1 MIPQDW
7 GSGQDVI
14 YQLSRCSEHRDS
26 KEGTMKP
33 VSIDERLELPL
44 YGLSEAALYLRVPIK
59 TLEYWAF
66 GRGRVAP
73 LISETRKHPRA
84 FSFMNLLECHMLASM
99 RTLYNL
105 RLPKIRQAIAH
116 LNKTSGFRHPLI
128 EQPLFTNRVD
138 VLIKEIGR
146 FVNLSRGGQLAIPE
160 IVEAHLER
168 VEYNKALGALKFY
181 PFVRERSAT
190 EPKFIVINPAL
201 GFGKPVIAG
210 TGISTAVIASRFNAR
225 ESMPDLAKE
234 YGLEEKQIEEA
245 IRWETRAVAG

>member
-1 MIPQDW
+1 
-7 GSGQDVI
+7 
-14 YQLSRCSEHRDS
+14 
-26 KEGTMKP
+26 MKP
-33 VSIDERLELPL
+33 VAIDERLELPL

-66 GRGRVAP
+66 GRGRVAA
-73 LISETRKHPRA
+73 LISVARKHPRA

-99 RTLYNL
+99 RTLYDL
-105 RLPKIRQAIAH
+105 RLPKIRRAVAQ
-116 LNKTSGFRHPLI
+116 LNKTSGFTHPLI

-146 FVNLSRGGQLAIPE
+146 FVNLSRGGQLVIPE

-168 VEYNKALGALKFY
+168 VEYDKELGAFRFY
-181 PFVRERSAT
+181 PFVRERSAG

-210 TGISTAVIASRFNAR
+210 TSISTAVIASRFNAR

-234 YGLEEKQIEEA
+234 YGLAEKQIEEA
-245 IRWETRAVAG
+245 IRWETRAVAA

>member
-1 MIPQDW
+1 
-7 GSGQDVI
+7 
-14 YQLSRCSEHRDS
+14 
-26 KEGTMKP
+26 MKP
-33 VSIDERLELPL
+33 VAIDERLELPL

-66 GRGRVAP
+66 GRGRVAL
-73 LISETRKHPRA
+73 LISVARKRPRA

-99 RTLYNL
+99 RTLYDL
-105 RLPKIRQAIAH
+105 HLPKIRRAVAH
-116 LNKTSGFRHPLI
+116 LNKTSGFAYPLI

-138 VLIKEIGR
+138 VLIKEIDK
-146 FVNLSRGGQLAIPE
+146 FINLSRDGQLAIPE

-168 VEYNKALGALKFY
+168 VEYDKTLGAFRFY

-190 EPKFIVINPAL
+190 EPKFIVIDPAL

-245 IRWETRAVAG
+245 IRWETLAVAA

>member
-1 MIPQDW
+1 MRL
-7 GSGQDVI
+7 VA
-14 YQLSRCSEHRDS
+14 
-26 KEGTMKP
+26 TN
-33 VSIDERLELPL
+33 ERLELPL

-66 GRGRVAP
+66 GRGRIAP
-73 LISETRKHPRA
+73 LISVASKSPRA

-99 RTLYNL
+99 RTLYDL
-105 RLPKIRQAIAH
+105 HLPKIRRAVAH
-116 LNKTSGFRHPLI
+116 LNKTSGFAHPLI

-138 VLIKEIGR
+138 VLIKEIDN
-146 FVNLSRGGQLAIPE
+146 FINLSRDGQLAIPE

-168 VEYNKALGALKFY
+168 VEYDKTIGAFKFY
-181 PFVRERSAT
+181 PFVRERST
-190 EPKFIVINPAL
+190 SEPKFIVIDPAL

-245 IRWETRAVAG
+245 IRWETRAVAA